1 MPLPEDE
8 ASWAN
13 DTVVFATA
21 NGYIR
26 RNALSDFTDVRANG
40 KIAMKFEGEDADDRL
55 IAVAVC
61 GNSDDV
67 LLSTHNG
74 RSIRFPVDDVR
85 VFTGRSSVGVR
96 GIKLLADDRVIS
108 MSVLRHEE
116 IDPEIRDAYL
126 SMAGK
131 RRKAMGEESE
141 AAGEDEPSPEAEGES
156 KSAGEIALADEKFEE
171 LAAREEFLLSITEKG
186 FGARSSAY
194 DYRITGR
201 GGQGLNN
208 MTLAK
213 RDDHVVVVFPVTHK
227 DQIMLVTDGGTVIRC
242 PVFDIRMARRP
253 SQGVVVFKVG
263 DGEHVVSVARL
274 GEMGDENGG
283 SNGAGEGDGG
293 HGGGAVSGPAAD
305 EAPRPA
311 EQS

>member
-1 MPLPEDE
+1 MIGLLQSLVQGEGISTIMPLPEDE

-40 KIAMKFEGEDADDRL
+40 KIAMKFEGEDAGDRL

-61 GNSDDV
+61 SDDDDV

-74 RSIRFPVDDVR
+74 RSIRFPVGDVR

-96 GIKLLADDRVIS
+96 GIRLLADDRVIS
-108 MSVLRHEE
+108 MSILHHAE
-116 IDPEIRDAYL
+116 IAPEVRDSYL
-126 SMAGK
+126 SMAAK
-131 RRKAMGEESE
+131 RGRAMGEEGE
-141 AAGEDEPSPEAEGES
+141 VAAAVEDEPIDDEVEGES
-156 KSAGEIALADEKFEE
+156 KPAGEIALSDERFNE
-171 LAAREEFLLSITEKG
+171 LASREEFLLSITERG

-201 GGQGLNN
+201 GGQGLIN

-213 RDDHVVVVFPVTHK
+213 RQDHVVAVFAVTQS
-227 DQIMLVTDGGTVIRC
+227 DQIMLVTDGATVIRC

-253 SQGVVVFKVG
+253 SQGVVV
-263 DGEHVVSVARL
+263 
-274 GEMGDENGG
+274 
-283 SNGAGEGDGG
+283 
-293 HGGGAVSGPAAD
+293 
-305 EAPRPA
+305 
-311 EQS
+311 

>member
-1 MPLPEDE
+1 
-8 ASWAN
+8 
-13 DTVVFATA
+13 
-21 NGYIR
+21 
-26 RNALSDFTDVRANG
+26 
-40 KIAMKFEGEDADDRL
+40 MKFEGEDADDRL

-61 GNSDDV
+61 GDSHDV

-74 RSIRFPVDDVR
+74 RSIRFPVDHVR

-96 GIKLLADDRVIS
+96 GIRLLADDRVIS

-126 SMAGK
+126 SMAAK

-141 AAGEDEPSPEAEGES
+141 AAGEEEPSAEAEAESELAGES
-156 KSAGEIALADEKFEE
+156 TPSSEVALSDEKFAE
-171 LAAREEFLLSITEKG
+171 LAEREEFLLSITEKG

-213 RDDHVVVVFPVTHK
+213 RDDHVVAVFPVTHK

-283 SNGAGEGDGG
+283 AGDAGNGDSEDGESNDGG
-293 HGGGAVSGPAAD
+293 GNGSTPD
-305 EAPRPA
+305 DAPPA
-311 EQS
+311 EKG